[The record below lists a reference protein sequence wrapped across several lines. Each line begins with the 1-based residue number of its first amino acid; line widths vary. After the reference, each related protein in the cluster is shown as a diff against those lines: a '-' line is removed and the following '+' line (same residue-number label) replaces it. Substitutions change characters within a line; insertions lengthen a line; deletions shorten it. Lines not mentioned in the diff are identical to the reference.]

1 MQWFGCSSSFHTI
14 SDGMVSAGE
23 LLAVAGRVSTG
34 DSGQHLNRV
43 AFYSELGCPLASF
56 VIPYFKV

>member
-1 MQWFGCSSSFHTI
+1 MSTQYLQ

>member
-1 MQWFGCSSSFHTI
+1 
-14 SDGMVSAGE
+14 MVSAGE